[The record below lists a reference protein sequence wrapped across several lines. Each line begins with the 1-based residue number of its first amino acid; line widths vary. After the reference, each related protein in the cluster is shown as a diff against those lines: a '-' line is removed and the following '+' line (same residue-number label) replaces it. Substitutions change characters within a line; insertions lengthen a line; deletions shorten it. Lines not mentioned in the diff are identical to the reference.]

1 MKKIIRMTESDLTR
15 LVKRVIREQ
24 AAAKTPDLEAI
35 KKQIVGKKV
44 GLTSTNARFFN
55 IEGPDTRPNFQSGDV
70 FTTFLIEDATT
81 NYAGEGLI
89 MSGKDLKAVDNRGVD
104 KSPLELGQVKIST
117 LTWRG
122 CKKPKIFIAK
132 GMQRVG
138 HTEASPYQLS
148 NGEMGVSNPALS
160 DILFKAFGCAADIDA
175 TPDFQP

>member
-44 GLTSTNARFFN
+44 GLTSNTGKFHP
-55 IEGPDTRPNFQSGDV
+55 EGIDTKTNFQAGDV

-81 NYAGEGLI
+81 NNTGEQLI
-89 MSGKDLKAVDNRGVD
+89 MRGKDLKAVDNRGVD
-104 KSPLELGQVKIST
+104 KSPLEFGQVKINT
-117 LTWRG
+117 LTWKG
-122 CKKPKIFIAK
+122 CKNPKTFYAK

-138 HTEASPYQLS
+138 HTEASTYQLS
-148 NGEMGVSNPALS
+148 NGYMGASNPALS

>member
-44 GLTSTNARFFN
+44 GLTSNTGKFSP
-55 IEGPDTRPNFQSGDV
+55 EGIDTKTNFQAGDV
-70 FTTFLIEDATT
+70 FTTFLIEDATI
-81 NYAGEGLI
+81 NPAGGLTMI
-89 MSGKDLKAVDNRGVD
+89 GKDLKAVDNRGVD
-104 KSPLELGQVKIST
+104 KSPLEFGQVKINK
-117 LTWRG
+117 LIWDG
-122 CKKPKIFIAK
+122 CKAPSKFTAK

-138 HTEASPYQLS
+138 HNEASPYQLS
-148 NGEMGVSNPALS
+148 NGYMGVTNPALS
-160 DILFKAFGCAADIDA
+160 DILFKAFGCAADIDT

>member
-1 MKKIIRMTESDLTR
+1 MTESDLTR

-35 KKQIVGKKV
+35 KQQIVGKKV
-44 GLTSTNARFFN
+44 GLTSTTGIFN
-55 IEGPDTRPNFQSGDV
+55 SEAHDTKPNFKAGDV
-70 FTTFLIEDATT
+70 FTTFLIENATT
-81 NYAGEGLI
+81 NNAGEGLI

-104 KSPLELGQVKIST
+104 KSVLEFGQVNIST
-117 LTWRG
+117 LTWKG
-122 CKKPKIFIAK
+122 CKSPKNFYAK

-138 HTEASPYQLS
+138 YTKESPYQLS
-148 NGEMGVSNPALS
+148 NGHMYVSNPALS

>member
-35 KKQIVGKKV
+35 KQQIVGKKV
-44 GLTSTNARFFN
+44 GLTSTNGTFLN
-55 IEGPDTRPNFQSGDV
+55 SEGTDTKPNFQAGDV

-81 NYAGEGLI
+81 NNAGEGLI

-104 KSPLELGQVKIST
+104 KSPLEFGQVKINI
-117 LTWRG
+117 LTWKG
-122 CKKPKIFIAK
+122 CKSPKGFTAK

-138 HTEASPYQLS
+138 YTTASAYQLS
-148 NGEMGVSNPALS
+148 NGYMGVSNPALS

>member
-1 MKKIIRMTESDLTR
+1 MTESDLTR

-44 GLTSTNARFFN
+44 GLTSTNGKFPSQ
-55 IEGPDTRPNFQSGDV
+55 GTDTKPNFQAGDV

-81 NYAGEGLI
+81 QTGEGLTI
-89 MSGKDLKAVDNRGVD
+89 RGKDLKAVDNRGVD
-104 KSPLELGQVKIST
+104 KSPLEFGQVKIDKLIWS
-117 LTWRG
+117 G
-122 CKKPKIFIAK
+122 CKAPSKFTAY

-138 HTEASPYQLS
+138 YTETSNYQLS
-148 NGEMGVSNPALS
+148 NGFMGVSNPALS

>member
-1 MKKIIRMTESDLTR
+1 MTESDLTR

-44 GLTSTNARFFN
+44 GLTSTNGKFLSD
-55 IEGPDTRPNFQSGDV
+55 EYDTKPNFQAGDV

-81 NYAGEGLI
+81 NNAGEGLI
-89 MSGKDLKAVDNRGVD
+89 IRGKDLKAVDNRGVD
-104 KSPLELGQVKIST
+104 KSPLEFGQVKINT
-117 LTWRG
+117 LTWKG
-122 CKKPKIFIAK
+122 CESPKNFTAK

-138 HTEASPYQLS
+138 YTTASAYQLS
-148 NGEMGVSNPALS
+148 NGYMGVSNPALS

>member
-44 GLTSTNARFFN
+44 GLTSTTGKFHP
-55 IEGPDTRPNFQSGDV
+55 EGIDTKTNFQAGDV
-70 FTTFLIEDATT
+70 FTTFLIEDAT
-81 NYAGEGLI
+81 NNAGGGLTI
-89 MSGKDLKAVDNRGVD
+89 RGKDLKAVDNRGVD
-104 KSPLELGQVKIST
+104 KSPLEFGQVKIDKLIWT
-117 LTWRG
+117 G
-122 CKKPKIFIAK
+122 CKSPSKFTAY

-138 HTEASPYQLS
+138 YSSGSDYQLS
-148 NGEMGVSNPALS
+148 NGYMGVSNPALS